1 MHGTTHGLRTESAP
15 RVIELERQRPEWK
28 TWLRLLVESDRA
40 MDDAGRGTPFA
51 EVEADPAAAGA
62 QDGTPLLHGRALA
75 IDAVRSQRLVGRLAA
90 LASAG
95 DMQGAA
101 SLRGYHP
108 SPAAT
113 VELLQTAVRRDQAGM
128 DLLAEA
134 ARVEAGALA
143 AVANLAALPPLRSCG
158 RLLQARAP
166 RHWPH
171 GYCPICASG
180 PILVEQRGLDRSR
193 WARCGRC
200 GGQWQAQW
208 LCCIYC
214 GEREHEKLGSLV
226 PEEGGEVLKVETCAS
241 CRGYL
246 KSVTTLQPLPP
257 FELLLRDLET
267 VELDLVAL
275 DRGYRRTADS
285 GFALDVRIVARAFR
299 PGRRRPADG

>member
-1 MHGTTHGLRTESAP
+1 MHGTTRGLRTESV
-15 RVIELERQRPEWK
+15 RRLTELGRQRPEWK
-28 TWLRLLVESDRA
+28 AWLGLLVESDRA
-40 MDDAGRGTPFA
+40 MDEADRGTPCA
-51 EVEADPAAAGA
+51 EVEPDAAAA
-62 QDGTPLLHGRALA
+62 HVPDGTPLLHGRALA

-95 DMQGAA
+95 DLQGAA
-101 SLRGYHP
+101 SLRDYHP
-108 SPAAT
+108 SPAAAL
-113 VELLQTAVRRDQAGM
+113 ELLQTAVRRDQAGM
-128 DLLAEA
+128 DRLAEA
-134 ARVEAGALA
+134 ARVDAGALA
-143 AVANLAALPPLRSCG
+143 AVADLAALPPLQSCG
-158 RLLQARAP
+158 RQLEARAP

-180 PILVEQRGLDRSR
+180 PVLVEQRGLDRSR

-214 GEREHEKLGSLV
+214 GEREHERLGSLV
-226 PEEGGEVLKVETCAS
+226 PEEGGEVLRVETCAS

-275 DRGYRRTADS
+275 DRGYCRPADG
-285 GFALDVRIVARAFR
+285 GFALDVRIVARASG
-299 PGRRRPADG
+299 PGRRQLADG